1 MARKK
6 AITLERMSHFM
17 LYLKTILPTKT
28 SELTN
33 DSNYVSDANYV
44 HTDTNFT
51 QDEKNKL
58 SGIEANADVST
69 IKSISINGKAI
80 SPDSNKA
87 IDIAVPTNNN
97 ELANGA
103 GYQTASQVESAIAA
117 KGYQTAQDVAAAV
130 ANANHLKRKK
140 VDALPTSEIDTN
152 TIYMVPADIPGTNNI
167 YTEYQYIDGQ
177 WEIMGSTE
185 IDLSGYWSK
194 DELEEC
200 TDADIEALF
209 N

>member
-51 QDEKNKL
+51 QDEKTKL
-58 SGIEANADVST
+58 GGIEAGADVST
-69 IKSISINGKAI
+69 IKSISINGTAI

-103 GYQTASQVESAIAA
+103 GYQTAIQVESAIIA

-200 TDADIEALF
+200 TDAEIEALF
-209 N
+209 S